1 MVDHSTGYDDEQD
14 RLDRADE
21 QIREQRWAEF
31 VAEMKDAISNSCL
44 SDVLNDVS
52 SVIFVSDDRVVDRSL
67 EDGEMIIADFA
78 ETEGWDGVLCA
89 IARAYREE
97 QDAQK
102 KKADPEVEQAEIDKF
117 DAQNPPF

>member
-1 MVDHSTGYDDEQD
+1 MIDTSTGYDDDQD

-31 VAEMKDAISNSCL
+31 VADSKRELKVRGLASMLRNVGLTIVHGS
-44 SDVLNDVS
+44 VLNFDVS
-52 SVIFVSDDRVVDRSL
+52 CS
-67 EDGEMIIADFA
+67 GFA

-97 QDAQK
+97 QDTQK
-102 KKADPEVEQAEIDKF
+102 KF
-117 DAQNPPF
+117 